1 MNMHTFFFLHI
12 QNVTARHKRCSTSQ
26 WCVCA
31 LEASG
36 FDITPVPAEYGTTV
50 AFQIICDVTNQCQT
64 LHTHHST
71 QWSSDIQLWE
81 EEEEPI
87 GDWMRTFRF
96 AVLRCLTVFLLS
108 IRLL

>member
-50 AFQIICDVTNQCQT
+50 AFQIICD
-64 LHTHHST
+64 
-71 QWSSDIQLWE
+71 DIQLWE
-81 EEEEPI
+81 KEEEPI
-87 GDWMRTFRF
+87 GDWRRTFRC
-96 AVLRCLTVFLLS
+96 AVLRCLTVLLLS

>member
-50 AFQIICDVTNQCQT
+50 AFQIICD
-64 LHTHHST
+64 
-71 QWSSDIQLWE
+71 DIQLWE
-81 EEEEPI
+81 EEEEEPI
-87 GDWMRTFRF
+87 GDWRRTFRC
-96 AVLRCLTVFLLS
+96 AVSRCLTVFLLS

>member
-1 MNMHTFFFLHI
+1 MLNGTFSVTVTRTSRIYEYAHFFFFTYPKCNCQDTRGVLPH
-12 QNVTARHKRCSTSQ
+12 SG
-26 WCVCA
+26 VCA

-50 AFQIICDVTNQCQT
+50 AFQIICD
-64 LHTHHST
+64 
-71 QWSSDIQLWE
+71 DIQLWE
-81 EEEEPI
+81 EEEEEPI
-87 GDWMRTFRF
+87 GDWRRTFRF

>member
-50 AFQIICDVTNQCQT
+50 AFQIICD
-64 LHTHHST
+64 
-71 QWSSDIQLWE
+71 DIQLWE
-81 EEEEPI
+81 EEEEEPI
-87 GDWMRTFRF
+87 GDWRRTFRF

>member
-1 MNMHTFFFLHI
+1 MNMHTFFFFTYPKCNCQTQEVFYL
-12 QNVTARHKRCSTSQ
+12 T
-26 WCVCA
+26 
-31 LEASG
+31 G

-81 EEEEPI
+81 EEEEEPI
-87 GDWMRTFRF
+87 GDWRRTFRC
-96 AVLRCLTVFLLS
+96 AVLRCLTVLLLS

>member
-26 WCVCA
+26 WCVCV

-50 AFQIICDVTNQCQT
+50 AFQIICD
-64 LHTHHST
+64 
-71 QWSSDIQLWE
+71 DIQLWEE

>member
-1 MNMHTFFFLHI
+1 M
-12 QNVTARHKRCSTSQ
+12 
-26 WCVCA
+26 CA